1 MLALVLPAE
10 CDYNPAMNK
19 KSLTSVNKL
28 VIGIGLMMFSAL
40 LQAQSDSNTQN
51 GQRLFTAKCAPCHAD
66 APARPG
72 TQALTLKYR
81 DTETPAPLEQRTD
94 LTPAYIQAVVRNGLY
109 SMAPLRKTEI
119 TDEELAAVATY
130 LAKQ

>member
-1 MLALVLPAE
+1 MSRKTRYFLRTVFGLGLLINA
-10 CDYNPAMNK
+10 AM
-19 KSLTSVNKL
+19 S
-28 VIGIGLMMFSAL
+28 
-40 LQAQSDSNTQN
+40 QAQSDSSVQN

-81 DTETPAPLEQRTD
+81 DPKPPAPLEQRTD

-119 TDEELAAVATY
+119 TDSELADVAAY
-130 LAKQ
+130 LSK

>member
-1 MLALVLPAE
+1 MNRKTRFSLKVVFGLGLLINAAMSLAQP
-10 CDYNPAMNK
+10 D
-19 KSLTSVNKL
+19 T
-28 VIGIGLMMFSAL
+28 G
-40 LQAQSDSNTQN
+40 AQT
-51 GQRLFTAKCAPCHAD
+51 GQQLFTAKCAPCHAD

-81 DTETPAPLEQRTD
+81 DSKTPAPLEQRTD

-119 TDEELAAVATY
+119 TDSELADVAAY
-130 LAKQ
+130 LSK